1 MVRMPDTQVGWEGAT
16 PPLPTGP
23 PSAKPVQAS
32 HLSPARPESGPA
44 ATARARLQ
52 QALRTALRARDAA
65 AVSALR
71 SAQAAISNAE
81 AIVPP
86 ASATRRPQRHIAG
99 SIEGLGAAEALRRT
113 LSEAE
118 TSGIIESE
126 ICERREAAD
135 LYERAGHAGR
145 AARLRREADALA
157 AVFADVAVAD
167 AEPVSR
173 PPERA

>member
-1 MVRMPDTQVGWEGAT
+1 VS
-16 PPLPTGP
+16 PT
-23 PSAKPVQAS
+23 
-32 HLSPARPESGPA
+32 RPERGPA

-52 QALRTALRARDAA
+52 QALRTALRARDTV

-86 ASATRRPQRHIAG
+86 GTATRRPQRHIAG
-99 SIEGLGAAEALRRT
+99 SVEGLGAAEAPRHA
-113 LSEAE
+113 LSEVE
-118 TSGIIESE
+118 TFGIIESE
-126 ICERREAAD
+126 ICERRDAAD

-157 AVFADVAVAD
+157 AVFADAAVAD
-167 AEPVSR
+167 AEPVLR
-173 PPERA
+173 PPEGA